1 MTVDPSK
8 FERHA
13 NGFFKKGS
21 GGRVAGSRN
30 KLQHMFVEDLAKDW
44 EVHGAGVIR
53 IVRIEEPASYM
64 RIVASV
70 LPKEFIV
77 SESELDKMSDDEL
90 VEALQIVKQA
100 KAATD
105 GTAAMTDDVTIK
117 PEALEALE
125 RRLLDVHERRQ
136 IRKSMAAWA
145 QLQGLRAGG
154 ASPADHE
161 RAGDGSSR
169 ATSTTCCCCMRRR
182 AAQNRPT
189 SARFSRP
196 GTFANFPQNNILFA
210 THSDDFAHR
219 WGRRVRNDVTNESDV
234 LGISMSPSSGAADQF
249 ALNEGGEYYA
259 VGAGKGISGFR
270 ADLGLCDDLFGNRE
284 DAWSDTVRQKRWD
297 WYVDDFG
304 PRLKPR
310 AKRIMMNTSWH
321 ELDVAGRVIA
331 QIEAGH
337 VRGKVIDIPAIAGE
351 DDPVGR
357 KPGEYLWDEPQGYDY
372 GRFLRER
379 QREAS
384 PMMWAA
390 LFQQKPAPE
399 DGDYFK
405 AEWIRPYDVA
415 PDPETM
421 RIYGASD
428 FAVTADAGDWTVHSV
443 IGVDPEGKPHL
454 LDLWRKQASSNV
466 WVEAFCDL
474 VKKWKPMGWAFEKGQ
489 IASGVGP
496 FLERRQRERQAYVAK
511 SSFPTRGDKAVR
523 AQSFRGY
530 IASHG
535 LHVAL
540 RAPWYAT
547 LRTEMLS
554 FPAGRHD
561 DIVDALG
568 LVGQLLDRM
577 LSGEKPQVPEPPG
590 NMSGYAPFVA
600 PSQLDDWKAW

>member
-1 MTVDPSK
+1 
-8 FERHA
+8 
-13 NGFFKKGS
+13 
-21 GGRVAGSRN
+21 
-30 KLQHMFVEDLAKDW
+30 
-44 EVHGAGVIR
+44 
-53 IVRIEEPASYM
+53 
-64 RIVASV
+64 
-70 LPKEFIV
+70 
-77 SESELDKMSDDEL
+77 
-90 VEALQIVKQA
+90 
-100 KAATD
+100 
-105 GTAAMTDDVTIK
+105 MTDDVTIK

-136 IRKSMAAWA
+136 IRKGMAAWA
-145 QLQGLRAGG
+145 RYKGFEPAAHHLLIMNELERFI
-154 ASPADHE
+154 ASDEHDVLLLHAPPGCAK
-161 RAGDGSSR
+161 
-169 ATSTTCCCCMRRR
+169 STYI
-182 AAQNRPT
+182 
-189 SARFSRP
+189 SALFPSWY
-196 GTFANFPQNNILFA
+196 FANFPQNNILFA

-234 LGISMSPSSGAADQF
+234 LGISLSPSSGAADQF

-259 VGAGKGISGFR
+259 VGVGKGISGFG

-310 AKRIMMNTSWH
+310 AKRIMMNTRWH

-590 NMSGYAPFVA
+590 NISGYAPFVA
-600 PSQLDDWKAW
+600 SSRFDDWKAW

>member
-1 MTVDPSK
+1 MTIDPTK

-13 NGFFKKGS
+13 NGFFKKG
-21 GGRVAGSRN
+21 RAAGLRAPGTSCSTT
-30 KLQHMFVEDLAKDW
+30 FVERLAKDW
-44 EVHGAGVIR
+44 EVHGEGVIR
-53 IVRIEEPASYM
+53 IVRIEEPANTSGSC
-64 RIVASV
+64 ASV

-90 VEALQIVKQA
+90 VEALQDRQTGKGG
-100 KAATD
+100 TD
-105 GTAAMTDDVTIK
+105 GTAAMTDDVLIK
-117 PEALEALE
+117 PEAPGGAGAAPCSTCTSAARSDAAWLPGRRYKGFEPAAHHLLIMNELE
-125 RRLLDVHERRQ
+125 RFIASDEHDVLLLHAPPGCA
-136 IRKSMAAWA
+136 KS
-145 QLQGLRAGG
+145 
-154 ASPADHE
+154 
-161 RAGDGSSR
+161 
-169 ATSTTCCCCMRRR
+169 TYI
-182 AAQNRPT
+182 
-189 SARFSRP
+189 SALFPSWY
-196 GTFANFPQNNILFA
+196 FANFPQNNILFA

-234 LGISMSPSSGAADQF
+234 LGISLSPSSGAADQF

-310 AKRIMMNTSWH
+310 AKRIMMNTRWH

-590 NMSGYAPFVA
+590 NISGYAPFVA
-600 PSQLDDWKAW
+600 PSRLDDWKAW

>member
-1 MTVDPSK
+1 M
-8 FERHA
+8 
-13 NGFFKKGS
+13 
-21 GGRVAGSRN
+21 
-30 KLQHMFVEDLAKDW
+30 
-44 EVHGAGVIR
+44 
-53 IVRIEEPASYM
+53 
-64 RIVASV
+64 
-70 LPKEFIV
+70 
-77 SESELDKMSDDEL
+77 
-90 VEALQIVKQA
+90 
-100 KAATD
+100 
-105 GTAAMTDDVTIK
+105 
-117 PEALEALE
+117 
-125 RRLLDVHERRQ
+125 
-136 IRKSMAAWA
+136 
-145 QLQGLRAGG
+145 
-154 ASPADHE
+154 
-161 RAGDGSSR
+161 
-169 ATSTTCCCCMRRR
+169 
-182 AAQNRPT
+182 
-189 SARFSRP
+189 
-196 GTFANFPQNNILFA
+196 
-210 THSDDFAHR
+210 
-219 WGRRVRNDVTNESDV
+219 
-234 LGISMSPSSGAADQF
+234 
-249 ALNEGGEYYA
+249 
-259 VGAGKGISGFR
+259 GAGKGISGFR

-310 AKRIMMNTSWH
+310 AKRIMMNTRWH